1 MHLGDVVAGAPFV
14 LFVHYFVLILWI
26 SYMMISDRVLMRMI
40 KHHQP
45 IRDAHYLPH
54 GAESL
59 SCTKEAPH

>member
-1 MHLGDVVAGAPFV
+1 
-14 LFVHYFVLILWI
+14 
-26 SYMMISDRVLMRMI
+26 MMISDQVLMHMI

-45 IRDAHYLPH
+45 IRDGIQCVVVKILTTAHYLPH